1 MVAVNS
7 LYTQSKW
14 LEGGDQK
21 GIFLWG
27 KKKKER
33 KNYIAILTMPTW
45 PHEKDSNG
53 IWKT

>member
-1 MVAVNS
+1 MQVSKGFKDLVKKKKKMVAVNS

-27 KKKKER
+27 KKKK
-33 KNYIAILTMPTW
+33 K
-45 PHEKDSNG
+45 EKT
-53 IWKT
+53 I